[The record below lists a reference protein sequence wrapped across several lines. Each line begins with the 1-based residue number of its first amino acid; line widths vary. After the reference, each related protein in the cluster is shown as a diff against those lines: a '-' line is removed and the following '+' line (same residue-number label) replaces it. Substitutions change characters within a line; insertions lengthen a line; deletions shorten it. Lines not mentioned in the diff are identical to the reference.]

1 MSSQSIYDRFNLLP
15 PPPPTAFSH
24 YDDAANRMRLP
35 DFQNVQE
42 ARDFLN
48 RMFVCHHSAALTA
61 ARTAFAG
68 LVAAL
73 FITIA
78 ARDVWLYAE
87 RRRWLLRMVNTP
99 EGVVIVPSITAVWA
113 TFGSIYLALN
123 FTEAFVELAYLHQD
137 LPTPHMPLWV
147 ILQFI
152 PLVYA
157 IFWASCGSY
166 YGRVPGS
173 RRYEI
178 VKRESRGPSMSPF
191 AANCV
196 WIIIPTLQVL
206 ITLIPALLS
215 DALYESSR
223 RDAILKMAEMS
234 TAPELTEEI
243 LRSMQELWLQRR
255 QCAEWLAIGTLV
267 VFISS
272 LFYVVVFACLSLRLV
287 IKLHQHLS
295 ALLQLKQAREVV
307 GTVRMDCETLV
318 TVSPTEGRARRW
330 HGMDLD
336 MPLSTAVLVEKKD
349 DALLATTLPGLFPT
363 VAFNS
368 ARHQPLGDGQGFR
381 KVLWLYSLQNS
392 AVVLGTITFAGLLLA
407 ITIRIVDAV
416 EVNNVERLLG
426 MGLLTTQVLA
436 GGLGLLLLACCIVLD
451 RSEAFLTLMHGTYRQ
466 GGIDMPTS
474 RKPQGQRLGIGSSQ
488 DDQEMEMPVRRSSSW
503 TTSS

>member
-178 VKRESRGPSMSPF
+178 VKP
-191 AANCV
+191 
-196 WIIIPTLQVL
+196 
-206 ITLIPALLS
+206 
-215 DALYESSR
+215 
-223 RDAILKMAEMS
+223 
-234 TAPELTEEI
+234 PELTEEI

-336 MPLSTAVLVEKKD
+336 MPLSTAVLVEEKD